1 MRTALG
7 LAALALA
14 GCGAA
19 PAADPAPAASTTA
32 TVQRRDLVDRQS
44 VSGTLGYAGQAT
56 LSAGV
61 AGTLT
66 RLPAPGS
73 VIRRGEALY
82 SVDGR
87 PAAWLLYG
95 SLPAWRDFTP
105 WMTDGEDV
113 RQLERNLRALGYDPG
128 TVDDDWDGDTTD
140 AVEAFQADRNL
151 TEDGTLTRGEI
162 VFRPGE
168 TRIGA
173 AKADVGDQVASGRPL
188 AAVSST
194 RRHVTA
200 PVPTDRQTLVHSGDR
215 VTVDMPSGR
224 TVRGRITD
232 VGTVATRASADA
244 DATIDVTIALFG
256 RAARG
261 THLDQAP
268 VDVGFAVERRQGVLA
283 VPVKALLARQGGGYA
298 VELRGGR
305 KVSVEPGLF
314 ADDWVEVTGD
324 GLRAGMR
331 VVTAE

>member
-1 MRTALG
+1 VRTALP

-19 PAADPAPAASTTA
+19 PAAKPGPASSTTA
-32 TVQRRDLVDRQS
+32 SVEQRDLVDRQS
-44 VSGTLGYAGQAT
+44 VSGTLGYADQGT

-66 RLPAPGS
+66 RLPGPGS
-73 VIRRGEALY
+73 VIRRGERLY
-82 SVDGR
+82 SVDGK

-105 WMTDGEDV
+105 WMSDGEDV
-113 RQLERNLRALGYDPG
+113 RQLERNLKALGYDPG
-128 TVDDDWDGDTTD
+128 TVDDDWDSNTTA
-140 AVEAFQADRNL
+140 AVEAFQADRHL

-162 VFRPGE
+162 VFRAGE
-168 TRIGA
+168 TRIGET
-173 AKADVGDQVASGRPL
+173 KAEAGDQVAPGRAL
-188 AAVSST
+188 ATVSST
-194 RRHVTA
+194 RRRVTV
-200 PVPTDRQTLVHSGDR
+200 PVPTDRQTLVHRGDR
-215 VTVDMPSGR
+215 VTVDMPSGH

-232 VGTVATRASADA
+232 VGSVATRASAEA
-244 DATIDVTIALFG
+244 DATIDVTIALSG
-256 RAARG
+256 KAARG
-261 THLDQAP
+261 TNLDQAP
-268 VDVGFAVERRQGVLA
+268 VDVGFAVERRKGVLA

-298 VELRGGR
+298 VELPGGR

-314 ADDWVEVTGD
+314 ADDWVEVAGD

>member
-1 MRTALG
+1 MRPALG

-32 TVQRRDLVDRQS
+32 TVERRNLVDRES
-44 VSGTLGYAGQAT
+44 VSGTLGYADQGT
-56 LSAGV
+56 LSADV

-66 RLPAPGS
+66 RLPDPGS
-73 VIRRGEALY
+73 VIRRGERLY
-82 SVDGR
+82 SVDGK

-113 RQLERNLRALGYDPG
+113 RQLERNLKALGYDPG
-128 TVDDDWDGDTTD
+128 TVDDEWDSDTSD
-140 AVEAFQADRNL
+140 AVEAFQEDRNL
-151 TEDGTLTRGEI
+151 TEDATLSRGEV
-162 VFRPGE
+162 VFRSGE
-168 TRIGA
+168 TRIGE
-173 AKADVGDQVASGRPL
+173 AKASVGDQVAAGRPL
-188 AAVSST
+188 AAVAST
-194 RRHVTA
+194 RRRVTV
-200 PVPTDRQTLVHSGDR
+200 PVPADRQTLVHEGDR

-244 DATIDVTIALFG
+244 DPAIDVTIALSG
-256 RAARG
+256 KAARG
-261 THLDQAP
+261 TNLDQAP
-268 VDVGFAVERRQGVLA
+268 VDVGFAVDRRKAVLA

-298 VELRGGR
+298 VELPGGR

-314 ADDWVEVTGD
+314 ADDYVEVSGD
-324 GLRAGMR
+324 GLRGGMR